1 MEAILSGD
9 MEAVHSSADDVHSG
23 AEPRA
28 RSGRGSRIRR
38 PSEEQDEAVRA
49 ALKGLEPETLSLS
62 DLMMRYLDD
71 ITETRGRGI
80 EWASVAEAM
89 NGALGTSLS
98 ADALRRT
105 YKLLVRDGE

>member
-1 MEAILSGD
+1 M
-9 MEAVHSSADDVHSG
+9 
-23 AEPRA
+23 
-28 RSGRGSRIRR
+28 
-38 PSEEQDEAVRA
+38 RA